1 MQLSFA
7 ALSLNVAGA
16 LVLGV
21 QADGVFTPSAMEAD
35 KAAGGAL
42 KRAVAASSKFSGKTG
57 QVVEVLAPP
66 GLKASRVLLVGM
78 GKGED
83 FNGGSAERL
92 AASVVARLYTNGTP
106 AIAFAIDA
114 PKGAKL
120 KPAALAAHLA
130 MGAKLRS
137 YGFTQYRTKARD
149 EYEMTIKTVAI
160 GTRDVP
166 GAKKAWPAM
175 EAVVDSVFLARGLIN
190 EPPNVLY
197 PAEFANRA
205 KQLSKLGLKVE
216 VLGEA
221 QMKKLGMGSLLGV
234 GQGSERES
242 QLVVMRWNGAR
253 KKDEAP
259 VAFVG
264 KGVCFDSGGLSLKP
278 GASMMGMKGDMG
290 GAAAVTGTMRALAA
304 RKAKVNAVGVIGL
317 VENMPDGKAMRP
329 DDVVTSMSGQTIEVL
344 NTDAEGRLVLADA
357 LTYTQR
363 KFKPKFVIDLATLTG
378 AIMIALGNDH
388 AGLFSNND
396 QLSTRLTDAGK
407 AVGEPV
413 WRLPL
418 GDAYDKLIKSKIAD
432 MKNIGGPYAGS
443 IVAAQFL
450 QRFVEKGQA
459 WAHLDIAGVAWQDGE
474 QKPLSP
480 GWGVGWGVRTLDR
493 LVADNYEK

>member
-7 ALSLNVAGA
+7 ALSLNSAGA
-16 LVLGV
+16 LIVGV
-21 QADGVFTPSAMEAD
+21 QGDGTFTPSATEAD
-35 KAAGGAL
+35 KASGGAL
-42 KRAVAASSKFSGKTG
+42 KRAVSATAKFTGKTG
-57 QVVEVLAPP
+57 QIVEVLAPQ
-66 GLKASRVLLVGM
+66 GLKATRVLLVGM

-92 AASVVARLYTNGTP
+92 AASVIARLYTTGTA
-106 AIAFAIDA
+106 AITFAIDA

-137 YGFTQYRTKARD
+137 YAFTQYRTKARD

-160 GTRDVP
+160 GTRDAA
-166 GAKKAWPAM
+166 GAKKAWLAL
-175 EAVVDSVFLARGLIN
+175 EAVAESVFLARDLIN

-197 PAEFANRA
+197 PAEFANRV

-290 GAAAVTGTMRALAA
+290 GAAAVTGVMRALAA

-317 VENMPDGKAMRP
+317 VENMPDGKAFRP

-344 NTDAEGRLVLADA
+344 NTDAEGRLVLCDA

-378 AIMIALGNDH
+378 AIMIALGHDH

-396 QLSTRLTDAGK
+396 QLSARITDAGK

-418 GDAYDKLIKSKIAD
+418 GHAYDKLLKSKIAD

-450 QRFVEKGQA
+450 QRFAEKGQA

-474 QKPLSP
+474 HKPLVPS
-480 GWGVGWGVRTLDR
+480 WGVGWGVRTLDR
-493 LVADNYEK
+493 LIADNYEK